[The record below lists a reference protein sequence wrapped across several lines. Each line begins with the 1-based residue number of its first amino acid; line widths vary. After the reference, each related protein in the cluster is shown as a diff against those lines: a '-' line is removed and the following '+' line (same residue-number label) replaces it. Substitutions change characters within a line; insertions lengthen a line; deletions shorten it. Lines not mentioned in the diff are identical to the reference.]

1 MTSERAGEKPAPRVL
16 SGVQPSGNLHIGN
29 YLGALSNWVRIQ
41 HDYESIF
48 CIVDLHA
55 ITVYQKPD
63 ELRAKIRE
71 LAALFLAAGI
81 DPARSRIV
89 VQSSV
94 PAHAELAWLLTCV
107 TPMGWLERMTQFKA
121 KAAAQESIG
130 DGLFQYPVLMAAD
143 ILLYQAS
150 AVPVGEDQ
158 MQHLELTR
166 DIAQRFNSLYGDTFV
181 MPATKLHLVGARI
194 MGLDDPTAKMSK
206 SAAGTGHAVALLDPP
221 DRIRKTIMRAT
232 TDSNPAVDFD
242 TMGPGVANLLNIFQ
256 AFSEWSSDAM
266 RDHFSGVRYGDLKK
280 QVAEMT
286 VSKLGPIQSR
296 YQEIVSEPGY
306 LDRVLREGAE
316 AVTPIAN
323 STVELV
329 KSRMGIYTPDRA

>member
-1 MTSERAGEKPAPRVL
+1 MKSRVL

-29 YLGALSNWVRIQ
+29 YLGALANWVRIQ
-41 HDYESIF
+41 YDYESIF

-55 ITVYQKPD
+55 VTVYQKPD

-81 DPARSRIV
+81 DPKHSRIV

-121 KAAAQESIG
+121 KAVTQDSVG

-143 ILLYQAS
+143 ILLYQA
-150 AVPVGEDQ
+150 AIVPVGEDQ

-166 DIAQRFNSLYGDTFV
+166 DIAQRFNSLYGDTFT
-181 MPATKLHLVGARI
+181 MPATKLPAVGARV
-194 MGLDDPTAKMSK
+194 MGFDDPATKMSK
-206 SAAGTGHAVALLDPP
+206 SAQGSGHAVALLDPP
-221 DRIRKTIMRAT
+221 DRIRKTILRAT
-232 TDSNPAVDFD
+232 TDSNPAVDFES
-242 TMGPGVANLLNIFQ
+242 MGPGVANLLSVFQ
-256 AFSEWSSDAM
+256 GFSDWPNDRM
-266 RDHFSGVRYGDLKK
+266 REHFTGLRYGDLKK
-280 QVAEMT
+280 QVAEM
-286 VSKLGPIQSR
+286 VISKLEPIQER
-296 YQEIVSEPGY
+296 YREITSDPAY
-306 LDRVLREGAE
+306 LDGILREGAA
-316 AVTPIAN
+316 AVTPIAD

-329 KSRMGIYTPDRA
+329 KQRMGLYTPLH